1 MNENRKNLIWS
12 IFVPVMYMIILWN
25 LIPFV
30 YGIVDDRSMME
41 MLSGQYLGTP
51 DVHGFFIGHWYALIV
66 AGLYRII
73 PNVDWYAL
81 CYLILQGACMGL
93 MLYRLLEKKNEI
105 AAKLWMAVLVFLW
118 SMIFGI
124 QTVTQITFTTT
135 AAVLGVTV
143 IFWYMTMKEVKKYDL
158 VILFAL
164 CMLTVECRFSVYCM
178 VVPVCGIWWLFQVLE
193 DKENWKKYIVV
204 PILAVLAM
212 LLYLIG
218 LGVGYGSEP
227 WLDYNEYNNTR
238 SLIYDYDDYM
248 FPRYEDETELYN
260 RLGIESKSRAKNL
273 YYYNYTADDEIDQ
286 DFFGEYYAMRR
297 AQVKEERSFVVRL
310 IDSVK
315 NYIKNTLS
323 GKYEYRHLAAMIGY
337 VILLGWYALRRDW
350 TKFLRAGCILGAQ
363 LVLWL
368 YLIYRGRMPER
379 VLISMNLMLIVP
391 LLILWMEELEKVRW
405 SEACKKAG
413 LGILVIGLFVISGH
427 CVKEVRTENLGTYE
441 DNERIERLKE
451 YCMEHPENF
460 YFNDVTSMAM
470 STYNVHLWQQ
480 EPYKMNYMSLGD
492 WMSFSPVW
500 EEKLNQHGI
509 TSVKNALYGDEN
521 VYLICSF
528 ERGLEYLA
536 GLYENVTYEE
546 VDKIS
551 GFKIY
556 RLEFL

>member
-1 MNENRKNLIWS
+1 MNEKRKNIIWA
-12 IFVPVMYMIILWN
+12 ITIPVLYMIILWK

-41 MLSGQYLGTP
+41 ILSGQYLGTP
-51 DVHGFFIGHWYALIV
+51 DIHGFFIGHWYALIV
-66 AGLYRII
+66 AGLYCIV

-81 CYLILQGACMGL
+81 CYLILQGSCMGL
-93 MLYRLLEKKNEI
+93 MLYRLLEKKKETYMKPLVI
-105 AAKLWMAVLVFLW
+105 LFVFLW
-118 SMIFGI
+118 SVILGL

-143 IFWYMTMKEVKKYDL
+143 IFWYMTMQEMKKSEL
-158 VILFAL
+158 MILFVL
-164 CMLTVECRFSVYCM
+164 CLLTVECRFSVYCM
-178 VVPVCGIWWLFQVLE
+178 VVPVCSIWWLFQVWE
-193 DKENWKKYIVV
+193 DKEHWKKYVAVPVFAVAAMVV
-204 PILAVLAM
+204 
-212 LLYLIG
+212 YLIG
-218 LGVGYGSEP
+218 LGVGYGSQS
-227 WLDYNEYNNTR
+227 WRAYNEYNNTR

-286 DFFGEYYAMRR
+286 DFFGEYYVERR

-310 IDSVK
+310 KDSLK
-315 NYIKNTLS
+315 NYIKNTLA
-323 GKYEYRHLAAMIGY
+323 GKYEYKHLAAMAGY
-337 VILLGWYALRRDW
+337 AVLLLWYAVRKDW
-350 TKFLRAGCILGAQ
+350 KKLFRAGCILGVQ

-405 SEACKKAG
+405 SAVCKNIG
-413 LGILVIGLFVISGH
+413 LGILAIGLLAVSGH
-427 CVKEVRTENLGTYE
+427 CVKEVRTENLETYE

-470 STYNVHLWQQ
+470 STYNVRLWQQ

-500 EEKLNQHGI
+500 EKKLEQQGL
-509 TSVKNALYGDEN
+509 TSVKEALYGGEN

-528 ERGLEYLA
+528 DRGLEYLI
-536 GLYENVTYEE
+536 GLYENVTYTE